1 MEQKHDKKVC
11 FTNCNENGMVFNQ
24 KPHQCRF
31 YTGSPRYKD
40 LLECHNVPTVDAADG
55 GTTSN
60 PIIKEFCLQLIL
72 LEDYKKEI
80 NLGFRKNDDIIE
92 VENVVENL

>member
-1 MEQKHDKKVC
+1 
-11 FTNCNENGMVFNQ
+11 MVFNQ

-40 LLECHNVPTVDAADG
+40 LLECHEISTVDAADG
-55 GTTSN
+55 GTSSN
-60 PIIKEFCLQLIL
+60 PIIKDFCLQLIL

-80 NLGFRKNDDIIE
+80 DLGLRTKDDIKE
-92 VENVVENL
+92 VENTVEKL